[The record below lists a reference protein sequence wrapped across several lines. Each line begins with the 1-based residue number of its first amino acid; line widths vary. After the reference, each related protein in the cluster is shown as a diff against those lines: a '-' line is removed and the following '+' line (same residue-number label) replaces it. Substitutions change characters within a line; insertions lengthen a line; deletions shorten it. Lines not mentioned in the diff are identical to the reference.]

1 MLKRLELRNVGPGSH
16 LALNPVAP
24 RFNFLTG
31 DNGLGKSFLL
41 EAAWWALTRTWHE
54 SPAVPN
60 SQDASVSYSFDGLKK
75 SHSYNSKWD
84 VDKQQWNRKH
94 GRPPNPG
101 LVIYARVD
109 GSFSVWDPARNYV
122 LWQRADGGK
131 IESPPSYQFTARSVL
146 YGLRRTVNLTG
157 IPREELICAG
167 LIDDW
172 TRWHDIKERSPQYKL
187 LCKLL
192 EHLGPEEQQLTPGIP
207 VSPYFGDQRRIPTI
221 RMPYG
226 QDVPITYA
234 PAGVKRMTMLAYLLA
249 WCFSEHQRACKRIN
263 QQLSSQ
269 IIFLIDEPETHLHP
283 RWQRTVLPSL
293 FKAISSWNT
302 SQAYWSAVQF
312 LVATHSPLVMASM
325 ESVFDERQDALWKM
339 DFIDG
344 EVSIERD
351 LWRKR
356 GDINRWLRSDVF
368 DLPEATSLE
377 AQQALRDAAILC
389 QQDEPSI
396 DEIRSVNQLLIKNL
410 PDMDPFFIR
419 WQRLMDGKLEAA
431 Q

>member
-1 MLKRLELRNVGPGSH
+1 MLKRLELRNVGPAAH

-54 SPAVPN
+54 SSAVPN
-60 SQDASVSYSFDGLKK
+60 SQDASISYSFDGLKQ

-157 IPREELICAG
+157 IPQEELICAG

-269 IIFLIDEPETHLHP
+269 IIVLIDEPETHLHP

-302 SQAYWSAVQF
+302 SQSYWPAVQF

-339 DFIDG
+339 DFIDR
-344 EVSIERD
+344 EVTIERD

-377 AQQALRDAAILC
+377 AQQALRDAATLC
-389 QQDEPSI
+389 QQEEPLLDEV
-396 DEIRSVNQLLIKNL
+396 RTVNQLLEKHL
-410 PDMDPFFIR
+410 PDMDAFFIR
-419 WQRLMDGKLEAA
+419 WQRLMEDKLEANP
-431 Q
+431 

>member
-1 MLKRLELRNVGPGSH
+1 MLKRLELRNVGPASH

-54 SPAVPN
+54 TPAVPN
-60 SQDASVSYSFDGLKK
+60 SPEASISYSFDGLGKT
-75 SHSYNSKWD
+75 HSYTSKWN
-84 VDKQQWNRKH
+84 VKKQQWNRST

-122 LWQRADGGK
+122 LWQRADGGEM
-131 IESPPSYQFTARSVL
+131 ESPPAYQFTAHSVL
-146 YGLRRTVNLTG
+146 YGLKRKINLAG
-157 IPREELICAG
+157 IEREELICAG

-172 TRWHDIKERSPQYKL
+172 TRWYDMKDKSARYKL
-187 LCKLL
+187 LCRLL
-192 EHLGPEEQQLTPGIP
+192 ENLGPEDEPLTPGDP
-207 VSPYFGDQRRIPTI
+207 LAPTFDDKRKIPTI

-226 QDVPITYA
+226 KDVPITYA

-249 WCFSEHQRACKRIN
+249 WCFAEHSTASKRIK
-263 QQLSSQ
+263 QPLASQ
-269 IIFLIDEPETHLHP
+269 IIVLIDEPETHLHP
-283 RWQRTVLPSL
+283 RWQRTALPSL
-293 FKAISSWNT
+293 FKSINSWNPSRSYHPT
-302 SQAYWSAVQF
+302 VQF
-312 LVATHSPLVMASM
+312 IVATHAPLIMASM
-325 ESVFDERQDALWKM
+325 ESMFVEKLDALWKM
-339 DFIDG
+339 DLVADD
-344 EVSIERD
+344 VAIERD

-356 GDINRWLRSDVF
+356 GDVNRWLRSDVF

-377 AQQALRDAAILC
+377 AQHALEEAAVIC
-389 QQDEPSI
+389 QQDQPSL
-396 DEIRSVNQLLIKNL
+396 DEVKAVNEMLSKHL

-419 WQRLMDGKLEAA
+419 WQRLMGDKLEAIA
-431 Q
+431 

>member
-1 MLKRLELRNVGPGSH
+1 MLKRLELRNVGPASH

-60 SQDASVSYSFDGLKK
+60 GPEASIIYSFDGLDRT
-75 SHSYNSKWD
+75 HAYTSKWD
-84 VDKQQWNRKH
+84 IKKQQWNRST

-122 LWQRADGGK
+122 LWQRADGGQL
-131 IESPPSYQFTARSVL
+131 ESPPSYQFTAHSVL
-146 YGLRRTVNLTG
+146 YGLNRRINLTG
-157 IPREELICAG
+157 IPQDELICAG

-172 TRWHDIKERSPQYKL
+172 TRWHQIKDKSPQYKL
-187 LCKLL
+187 LCRLL
-192 EHLGPEEQQLTPGIP
+192 EQLGPEDQSLSPGEPIA
-207 VSPYFGDQRRIPTI
+207 PYFSDQRKIPTI
-221 RMPYG
+221 RMSYG

-234 PAGVKRMTMLAYLLA
+234 PAGVKRITMLTYLLA

-263 QQLSSQ
+263 QPLSSQ
-269 IIFLIDEPETHLHP
+269 IIVLIDEPETHLHP

-293 FKAISSWNT
+293 YNSINSWNASKSYKPT
-302 SQAYWSAVQF
+302 LQF
-312 LVATHSPLVMASM
+312 MVATHAPLVMASM
-325 ESVFDERQDALWKM
+325 ESVFDEKQDALWKM
-339 DFIDG
+339 DLVDD
-344 EVSIERD
+344 EVVIERD

-356 GDINRWLRSDVF
+356 GDVNRWLRSDVF

-377 AQQALRDAAILC
+377 AQHALRQAAVLC
-389 QQDEPSI
+389 QQEQPSLDEVKA
-396 DEIRSVNQLLIKNL
+396 VNEMLSKHL
-410 PDMDPFFIR
+410 PGMDPFFIR
-419 WQRLMDGKLEAA
+419 WQRLMGDKLEAIR
-431 Q
+431 

>member
-1 MLKRLELRNVGPGSH
+1 MLKRLELRNVGPASH

-54 SPAVPN
+54 TPAVPN
-60 SQDASVSYSFDGLKK
+60 SPEASISYSFDGLGRT
-75 SHSYNSKWD
+75 HSYNSKWD
-84 VDKQQWNRKH
+84 IKKQQWNRKP

-131 IESPPSYQFTARSVL
+131 IESPPSYQFTTKSVL
-146 YGLRRTVNLTG
+146 DGLRRTINLTG
-157 IPREELICAG
+157 IPQEELICAG

-172 TRWHDIKERSPQYKL
+172 TRWHQVKEKSPQYKF
-187 LCKLL
+187 LCRLL
-192 EHLGPEEQQLTPGIP
+192 EQLGPEDQPLSPGVPIA
-207 VSPYFGDQRRIPTI
+207 PYFGDQRKIPTI

-263 QQLSSQ
+263 QPLSSQ
-269 IIFLIDEPETHLHP
+269 IIVLIDEPETHLHP
-283 RWQRTVLPSL
+283 RWQRTALPSL
-293 FKAISSWNT
+293 YNSVDKWNASKSYRPT
-302 SQAYWSAVQF
+302 VQF
-312 LVATHSPLVMASM
+312 MVATHSPLVMASM
-325 ESVFDERQDALWKM
+325 EAIFDESKDSLWKL
-339 DFIDG
+339 
-344 EVSIERD
+344 D
-351 LWRKR
+351 LSEGSVNLEKDDWYKR
-356 GDINRWLRSDVF
+356 GDVNRWLMSDVF
-368 DLPEATSLE
+368 DLEQATSREIE
-377 AQQALRDAAILC
+377 AVMSEAAAVCRDAEPNC
-389 QQDEPSI
+389 QEVKRI
-396 DEIRSVNQLLIKNL
+396 DSLLIKLL
-410 PDMDPFFIR
+410 PPQDPFYSR
-419 WQRLMDGKLEAA
+419 WHYLMGKHLED
-431 Q
+431 